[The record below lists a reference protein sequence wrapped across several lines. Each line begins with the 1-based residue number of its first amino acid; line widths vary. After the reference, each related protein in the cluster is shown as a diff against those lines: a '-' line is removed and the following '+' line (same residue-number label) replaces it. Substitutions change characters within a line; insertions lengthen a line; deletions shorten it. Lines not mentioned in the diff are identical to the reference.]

1 MKSLFLCLVL
11 VCTTS
16 IWLAA
21 NDSSTDKSKSD
32 TRSIT
37 GCLSQGDNPKEF
49 NLKTDDGSTWELRSS
64 TAPLAA
70 HVGHTVTV
78 TGVVSHAMAHNMK
91 EDTKEMTHDA
101 GVTKESKEHGHL
113 KVTDVQMVSSSC
125 AK

>member
-16 IWLAA
+16 IWLSA
-21 NDSSTDKSKSD
+21 NDSSDKSKSD

-49 NLKTDDGSTWELRSS
+49 NLKADDGSTWELRSS
-64 TAPLAA
+64 TAPLAE

-101 GVTKESKEHGHL
+101 GITKESKEHGHL